1 MFDWSDLRHFLA
13 VARHGSTLG
22 AARALAVNQST
33 VHRRL
38 ASLERQLGCQFVKR
52 HPTGYRLTELGEE
65 LRGYAERVEDAV
77 VAFERRVSASSK
89 ATRGTVRVTCPEA
102 VGARLILSPLIDR
115 FTARNPAL
123 HVEFVMGER
132 ILDLGK
138 GEADIAIRAHAPADD
153 KLFGRKIA
161 DSPWAIYA
169 SRTYLRRHGRVKRE
183 EDINSHPVVIFGSEL
198 RDHPSVQWLKSVAP
212 RANVAARGTSLS
224 ALVLAAKSG
233 AGLAA
238 LPLIVGERETNLV
251 RVLGPLRN
259 LVTPFYL
266 LMHQDM
272 RRTPRVRVL
281 FDFMI
286 EQLPALRPLLSGTVR
301 DRCENLLANCRLW
314 PFPAMR
320 SAAKLGC

>member
-13 VARHGSTLG
+13 VARHGSTLA
-22 AARALAVNQST
+22 AARALRVNQST

-38 ASLERQLGCQFVKR
+38 AALERQLDCQLVKR

-89 ATRGTVRVTCPEA
+89 EIKGTVRVACPEA
-102 VGARLILSPLIDR
+102 VGARLMMSPLIDR
-115 FTARNPAL
+115 FTTRNPAL
-123 HVEFVMGER
+123 QVEFVMGER

-138 GEADIAIRAHAPADD
+138 GEADIAIRAQAPADD

-161 DSPWAIYA
+161 DAPWAIYA
-169 SRTYLRRHGRVKRE
+169 SSAYLRRHGRIERE
-183 EDINSHPVVIFGSEL
+183 EDINSHPIIIFSGEL
-198 RDHPSVQWLKSVAP
+198 CDHPSAQWLKSVAP

-224 ALVLAAKSG
+224 ALVLAAKSD

-238 LPLIVGERETNLV
+238 LPVIVGEGEKNLV
-251 RVLGPLRN
+251 RVLGPLRD
-259 LVTPFYL
+259 LATPFFL

-286 EQLPALRPLLSGTVR
+286 QQLPALRPLLSGTVR
-301 DRCENLLANCRLW
+301 
-314 PFPAMR
+314 
-320 SAAKLGC
+320 